1 MISEHLIL
9 INFHVVILYNTQELL
24 GKEQGKVTQLNEDL
38 DHATSSS
45 TELSHMIQQLQEQL
59 VYNNEQLA
67 ASEEARSG
75 LEQQLVSYEEELE
88 TAKSSL
94 HNEKEK

>member
-1 MISEHLIL
+1 M
-9 INFHVVILYNTQELL
+9 
-24 GKEQGKVTQLNEDL
+24 EQSKVTQLNQDL

-59 VYNNEQLA
+59 VYNNEQVA
-67 ASEEARSG
+67 TSEEARSG

-88 TAKSSL
+88 AMKNILQS
-94 HNEKEK
+94 EKEK

>member
-1 MISEHLIL
+1 M
-9 INFHVVILYNTQELL
+9 
-24 GKEQGKVTQLNEDL
+24 EQSKVTQLNQDL

-59 VYNNEQLA
+59 VYNNEQVA
-67 ASEEARSG
+67 TSEEARSE

-88 TAKSSL
+88 AMKNILQS
-94 HNEKEK
+94 EKEK

>member
-1 MISEHLIL
+1 M
-9 INFHVVILYNTQELL
+9 
-24 GKEQGKVTQLNEDL
+24 EQSKVTQLNQDL

-59 VYNNEQLA
+59 VYNNEQVA

-88 TAKSSL
+88 TMKNILQS
-94 HNEKEK
+94 EKEK

>member
-1 MISEHLIL
+1 MIL
-9 INFHVVILYNTQELL
+9 FYTQELL
-24 GKEQGKVTQLNEDL
+24 SKEQSKVTQLNEDL

-88 TAKSSL
+88 AAKGSL
-94 HNEKEK
+94 HSEKER

>member
-1 MISEHLIL
+1 M
-9 INFHVVILYNTQELL
+9 
-24 GKEQGKVTQLNEDL
+24 EQSKVTQLNQDL

-59 VYNNEQLA
+59 VCNNKQVA
-67 ASEEARSG
+67 ASEEARSE

-88 TAKSSL
+88 AMKNILQS
-94 HNEKEK
+94 EKEK